1 MVKMDEIKKF
11 IDDLG
16 ITAFESS
23 IKIAG
28 LAVISDSGK
37 VIYQTENWNLTNHEN
52 KVLNV
57 IKGDSSFVLN
67 DMEFTVVETTTEGFI
82 ATNNSVMGHV
92 IFAPFQ
98 GGVLVSY
105 AMPQADL
112 PKILTFIKPYAI
124 QLNGKV

>member
-1 MVKMDEIKKF
+1 MDEIKKF

-28 LAVISDSGK
+28 LAVVSDSGK

-52 KVLNV
+52 KILNV

-67 DMEFTVVETTTEGFI
+67 DMEFSVVETTTEGVV
-82 ATNNSVMGHV
+82 ATNNGGMGHV

-98 GGVLVSY
+98 GCVLVSY
-105 AMPQADL
+105 AMPQADP
-112 PKILTFIKPYAI
+112 PKTLNFLKPYAI